1 MSTLTVASP
10 MAALALALLAAGL
23 PAAASAQAAAPDCE
37 LHVWPTKQFGAVFHG
52 ASAGFGDY
60 GPVITGMSLTPMQ
73 YVARR
78 VGEAVDPAAQVD
90 MITALN
96 LPVSERFRGYRLVF
110 HDAPLAPKYGN
121 WIARDVGLG
130 ARDSA
135 SPSACYA
142 ELHVIFITLFRT
154 ALSKKIQ
161 TGFLYRE
168 FGASPTATYKAVDAG
183 STGAPAFET
192 NGDEKTEEAKV
203 SVRLAFQENLRIF
216 LRKKKM
222 RARP

>member
-1 MSTLTVASP
+1 
-10 MAALALALLAAGL
+10 MALRARINFALLGL
-23 PAAASAQAAAPDCE
+23 IGAILPTAVLAQPATPNCE

-73 YVARR
+73 HVAGR

-96 LPVSERFRGYRLVF
+96 LPASERFRGYRLVF
-110 HDAPLAPKYGN
+110 HDVPILPKHANWLAP
-121 WIARDVGLG
+121 DVGMG
-130 ARDSA
+130 ARDSE
-135 SPSACYA
+135 STSACYA

-168 FGASPTATYKAVDAG
+168 FGASPSATYKVVDAG

-192 NGDEKTEEAKV
+192 NGDEKSEEAKV